1 MRIKDCAVIT
11 LILMTLFSA
20 LPISYVAP
28 KAPPSTS
35 SLPEVHPDSISRP
48 ASLTAL
54 GVPPYTPL
62 EIQKAYNFLPL
73 YARGIQGNNTRI
85 AIIDAFGSSSLQ
97 TDLANFDSLTGLPPA
112 TVNIYFPDG
121 APRQKNSGWALETSL
136 DVEWAHAIAPDATI
150 DLVVAVDSSLISI
163 FDGVSFVSNSL
174 TADNVLSMSF
184 GLSESLY
191 PTTGS
196 FTIAA
201 FHQLFVTITSHG
213 TTPVASS
220 GDSGASSCCNV
231 QYPSSDP
238 LVIAV
243 GGTSLF
249 LNPDAS
255 YSSEVAWSGSTAGS
269 SLVFPKP
276 SWQAGLGDSMRDVT
290 DVSYDANPNTGVI
303 VVLGNRLFAVGGT
316 SAGAPQWASLVALAG
331 QANSAKYGAA
341 NQLLYKISTY
351 HDVTTGSNGFFSAT
365 IGWDYPTGLGS
376 PNANSTVKA
385 LSPSVPVAVANMV
398 NFQGFTVTTNGTL
411 TVNVGALS
419 LTGLVTATARNSSTG
434 ILLFSK
440 TYVVPSLKLQNRSS
454 AFQSVFLLNVA
465 VSPYPLSSDIAV
477 TLTGGAADVA
487 VQVTRQVDINLSGSV
502 DIVDFSVV
510 ALAYGSTVGSPKYNP
525 QADLDA
531 NGVVN
536 IIDLGIVGFFYGALD
551 LK

>member
-1 MRIKDCAVIT
+1 MRIKDAVVIV
-11 LILMTLFSA
+11 LLMLTLFSA
-20 LPISYVAP
+20 LPISYAAS
-28 KAPPSTS
+28 KAPPSAS
-35 SLPEVHPDSISRP
+35 SLPEVQPDSISRP

-54 GVPPYTPL
+54 GVPPYTPF
-62 EIQKAYNFLPL
+62 EIRKAYNFLPL
-73 YARGIQGNNTRI
+73 YTRGIQGNNTRI

-97 TDLANFDSLTGLPPA
+97 TDLASFDSLTGLPPA
-112 TVNIYFPDG
+112 TVNIYFPG
-121 APRQKNSGWALETSL
+121 GVPKTKNSGWALETSL

-150 DLVVAVDSSLISI
+150 DLVVAVDANLGSIFNAIAFVSSSLPAE
-163 FDGVSFVSNSL
+163 NS
-174 TADNVLSMSF
+174 VSMSF

-220 GDSGASSCCNV
+220 GDTGASSCCNV

-255 YSSEVAWSGSTAGS
+255 YSSEAAWSGSTAGS
-269 SLVFPKP
+269 SLVYPKP
-276 SWQAGLGDSMRDVT
+276 SWQVGLGDSMRDVT

-303 VVLGNRLFAVGGT
+303 VVQGNRLFAVGGT
-316 SAGAPQWASLVALAG
+316 SAGAPQWAGLVALAG
-331 QANSAKYGAA
+331 QANSAKYGPA

-351 HDVTTGSNGFFSAT
+351 HDVTTGSDGFFSAT
-365 IGWDYPTGLGS
+365 TGWDYPTGLGS
-376 PNANSTVKA
+376 PNADSTAKA
-385 LSPSVPVAVANMV
+385 LSPSVPVTVANTV
-398 NFQGFTVTTNGTL
+398 NFQGTAVTTNGTL
-411 TVNVGALS
+411 TVNVGALT
-419 LTGLVTATARNSSTG
+419 LTGLMTATAKNSSTG

-440 TYVVPSLKLQNRSS
+440 TYVVPTLKLQNRTST
-454 AFQSVFLLNVA
+454 FQSVFLLNIA
-465 VSPYPLSSDIAV
+465 VSPYPLSSDVAV
-477 TLTGGAADVA
+477 TLSGGAVSVA

-502 DIVDFSVV
+502 DIVDFSIV
-510 ALAYGSTVGSPKYNP
+510 ALAYGSTLGSPNYNP
-525 QADLDA
+525 LADLNADGA
-531 NGVVN
+531 VS